1 MKIRT
6 QLILAFLLLAIVP
19 LSGIVLYSYYSSL
32 KAVRR
37 ATESEASALSREMNG
52 RLASIRGE
60 LGRGVERMS
69 GVPVHALVRAA
80 QSTREGKAD
89 PVLGEVV
96 QGFGEAAPFLRSIE
110 YIPVPPVTA
119 EAPERGEAPEVEIPE
134 AEEAPEADED
144 PEIEEPEAVEAPERP
159 APPAPPVPGSVV
171 IDVSQILQ
179 DVRKQVQAAPGTD
192 PDSLQAIDA
201 ALEAVADPGKA
212 PHAPAPPA
220 VPVPDAEALQ
230 KEIQRRVA
238 DQLAVQAEKRE
249 AAAQKLESLGQKR
262 DAMAAKAE
270 ADGLLLG
277 RDFEVS
283 VRERGRVVGRV
294 KAQVR
299 DDEVIWNVLSRT
311 RGEGEVP
318 FALDSQGKLHTVN
331 AEDRKKIEALPI
343 VPAVHREARSARW
356 VLGDWAVA
364 TSKDPESGLIF
375 GIARPVPLEEVR
387 QAAAQNFGYGLGM
400 IGLAL
405 LGILPISNRVTRNLK
420 LVTDGA
426 DRIAQGDL
434 DTRIPVQSKNEIG
447 TLALTFNRMAEDLKR
462 HQEREIE
469 QALLHTEYERKSRE
483 LEEAR
488 SFQLSLL
495 PKSLPD
501 HPRYEIAVSMRTATE
516 VGGDYYDFHLAE
528 NGALTAAIGD
538 ATGHGARAGTM
549 VTAVKSLFSAF
560 AGQIGPRELL
570 GEAAGAVKRMDLGRM
585 AMGLGLVRLEDGTLT
600 ISSAGMPPVLLYRA
614 GTGRAEEVALAGMPL
629 GGLAFEY
636 EERRLQIAPGDV
648 VLMMTDGLPELT
660 DLAGEPLGYPRV
672 RSLFESLGTKA
683 PEEVLAG
690 LTAAAESW
698 SGDPGGQAPKDDITF
713 VVIRV
718 RQASIF

>member
-1 MKIRT
+1 MRGFAQNLRPAHPYLSQMKIRT

-32 KAVRR
+32 GAVRR
-37 ATESEASALSREMNG
+37 ATEAEASALSREMNG
-52 RLASIRGE
+52 RLASIKGE

-69 GVPVHALVRAA
+69 DVPVHALAMAA

-89 PVLGEVV
+89 PLANRVIGEMV

-110 YIPVPPVTA
+110 F
-119 EAPERGEAPEVEIPE
+119 IPE
-134 AEEAPEADED
+134 PPATADAPAAAQASEVPA
-144 PEIEEPEAVEAPERP
+144 AP
-159 APPAPPVPGSVV
+159 APPAPPPPAPEPGRLV
-171 IDVSQILQ
+171 IDVPQILREA
-179 DVRKQVQAAPGTD
+179 RKEAEAAPGED
-192 PDSLQAIDA
+192 PEALHAIDT
-201 ALEAVADPGKA
+201 ALEALSGPGPGSGQA
-212 PHAPAPPA
+212 PKAPAPPI
-220 VPVPDAEALQ
+220 VVQIPDAEALQ
-230 KEIQRRVA
+230 KEIRQRVEEQLGAQAKKREVVA
-238 DQLAVQAEKRE
+238 RKLETLEKKRE
-249 AAAQKLESLGQKR
+249 AL
-262 DAMAAKAE
+262 AAKSE
-270 ADGLLLG
+270 TDRLLLG
-277 RDFEVS
+277 RDFEVP

-299 DDEVIWNVLSRT
+299 GDELVWRVLSRT
-311 RGEGEVP
+311 RSEGEIP
-318 FALDSQGKLHTVN
+318 FAVDSQGKLYTVN
-331 AEDRKKIEALPI
+331 AEDRKTIEALPI

-364 TSKDPESGLIF
+364 TSKDPESGLVF

-387 QAAAQNFGYGLGM
+387 QTAARNFGYGLGM

-434 DTRIPVQSKNEIG
+434 DTRISVQSKNEIG

-462 HQEREIE
+462 HREREIE
-469 QALLHTEYERKSRE
+469 QALLQTEYDRKSRE

-495 PKSLPD
+495 PKSLPE
-501 HPRYEIAVSMRTATE
+501 HPGYEVAVSMRTATE
-516 VGGDYYDFHLAE
+516 VGGDYYDFHLE
-528 NGALTAAIGD
+528 EDGTLTAAIGD

-560 AGQIGPRELL
+560 AGQTGPRELL
-570 GEAAGAVKRMDLGRM
+570 GEAARAVKRMDLGRM
-585 AMGLGLVRLEDGTLT
+585 AMGLCLARLEGGTLT
-600 ISSAGMPPVLLYRA
+600 VSSAGMPPILLYRA

-648 VLMMTDGLPELT
+648 ILMMTDGLPELT
-660 DLAGEPLGYPRV
+660 DLAGDPLGYPRV
-672 RSLFESLGTKA
+672 RSLFESLGAKA
-683 PEEVLAG
+683 PDEVIAG

-698 SGDPGGQAPKDDITF
+698 SGGQAPKDDITF
-713 VVIRV
+713 VVIRI
-718 RQASIF
+718 R

>member
-32 KAVRR
+32 RAVRR
-37 ATESEASALSREMNG
+37 ATEAEASALSREMNG
-52 RLASIRGE
+52 RMASIRGE

-69 GVPVHALVRAA
+69 GVPLQDLIMAA
-80 QSTREGKAD
+80 RSNKEGKSD
-89 PVLGEVV
+89 PLASQVIGQVV

-110 YIPVPPVTA
+110 YIPDPPATA
-119 EAPERGEAPEVEIPE
+119 DTPE
-134 AEEAPEADED
+134 ATSGPTA
-144 PEIEEPEAVEAPERP
+144 P
-159 APPAPPVPGSVV
+159 APPAPPDEPATVPTPGTPGRMV

-179 DVRKQVQAAPGTD
+179 EVRKNVEAAPEED
-192 PDSLQAIDA
+192 PEGLAAIDT
-201 ALEAVADPGKA
+201 ALEALAGSGPRAGQA
-212 PHAPAPPA
+212 PKAPAPP
-220 VPVPDAEALQ
+220 VPVKIPDTAALQ
-230 KEIQRRVA
+230 KEIRQRVEE
-238 DQLAVQAEKRE
+238 QLAVNAKQREVMAQQREILEKRRE
-249 AAAQKLESLGQKR
+249 AAA
-262 DAMAAKAE
+262 AKAE
-270 ADGLLLG
+270 TDRLLLG
-277 RDFEVS
+277 RDFEVP
-283 VRERGRVVGRV
+283 VWERGQVVGRV

-299 DDEVIWNVLSRT
+299 GDEVVWRVLSRT
-311 RGEGEVP
+311 RGEGEIP
-318 FALDSQGKLHTVN
+318 FAVDAQGKLHTVN
-331 AEDRKKIEALPI
+331 AGDRKQIEALPI

-356 VLGDWAVA
+356 VLDDWAVA

-387 QAAAQNFGYGLGM
+387 QAAARNFGYGLGM

-405 LGILPISNRVTRNLK
+405 LGILPISGRVTRNLK
-420 LVTDGA
+420 LVADGA

-469 QALLHTEYERKSRE
+469 QALLQTEYDRKSRE

-495 PKSLPD
+495 PKSLPE

-516 VGGDYYDFHLAE
+516 VGGDYYDFHLGE
-528 NGALTAAIGD
+528 DGELTAAIGD

-560 AGQIGPRELL
+560 AGQTGPRELL
-570 GEAAGAVKRMDLGRM
+570 GEAARAVKRMDLERM
-585 AMGLGLVRLEDGTLT
+585 AMGLCLTRLKGGTMT
-600 ISSAGMPPVLLYRA
+600 VSSAGMPPVLLYRA
-614 GTGRAEEVALAGMPL
+614 ETGRAEEVALSGMPL
-629 GGLAFEY
+629 GGLASEY
-636 EERRLQIAPGDV
+636 EERRLQTAPGDMI
-648 VLMMTDGLPELT
+648 LMMTDGLPELT
-660 DLAGEPLGYPRV
+660 NGEGDPLGYPRV
-672 RSLFESLGTKA
+672 RSLFESLGGKA

-690 LTAAAESW
+690 LTTAAESW
-698 SGDPGGQAPKDDITF
+698 SGGPGGHSPKDDITF

-718 RQASIF
+718 R

>member
-32 KAVRR
+32 QAVRR
-37 ATESEASALSREMNG
+37 ATEAEASALSREMNG

-60 LGRGVERMS
+60 IGRGVERMS
-69 GVPVHALVRAA
+69 GVPVHALVRAS

-89 PVLGEVV
+89 PVANQVLGEVV
-96 QGFGEAAPFLRSIE
+96 QGFGEAAPFLRTIE
-110 YIPVPPVTA
+110 FIPVPP
-119 EAPERGEAPEVEIPE
+119 EAAEAPEVEVPE
-134 AEEAPEADED
+134 VAEAPEA
-144 PEIEEPEAVEAPERP
+144 PEAPEVEAPEAVEAPERS
-159 APPAPPVPGSVV
+159 ASLSPVPGSMV
-171 IDVSQILQ
+171 IDVSKILQ
-179 DVRKQVQAAPGTD
+179 NVKKQVQAAPVED
-192 PDSLQAIDA
+192 PEALQAIDA
-201 ALEAVADPGKA
+201 ALEAVAGTGPNHGQ
-212 PHAPAPPA
+212 APPPP
-220 VPVPDAEALQ
+220 VPPVSVPIPDAEALQ
-230 KEIQRRVA
+230 KEIRQRIA
-238 DQLAVQAEKRE
+238 DQLAMQAEKRE
-249 AAAQKLESLGQKR
+249 VAAQRLETLEQKR
-262 DAMAAKAE
+262 EAMAA
-270 ADGLLLG
+270 DRLLLG
-277 RDFEVS
+277 RDFEVP
-283 VRERGRVVGRV
+283 VREQGRVVGRF

-299 DDEVIWNVLSRT
+299 GDDVIWKVLERT
-311 RGEGEVP
+311 RGEGEIP
-318 FALDSQGKLHTVN
+318 FAVDAKGKLHTVN

-343 VPAVHREARSARW
+343 FPAVHREARSARW
-356 VLGDWAVA
+356 VLDDWAVA
-364 TSKDPESGLIF
+364 TSKDPESGLVF

-469 QALLHTEYERKSRE
+469 QALLQTEYERKSRE

-501 HPRYEIAVSMRTATE
+501 HPRYEVAVSMRTATE
-516 VGGDYYDFHLAE
+516 VGGDYYDFHLGE
-528 NGALTAAIGD
+528 DGTLTAAIGD

-560 AGQIGPRELL
+560 AGQTGPRELL
-570 GEAAGAVKRMDLGRM
+570 GEAARAVKRMDLERM
-585 AMGLGLVRLEDGTLT
+585 AMGLCLSRLAGGTLT
-600 ISSAGMPPVLLYRA
+600 VSSAGMPPVLLYRA
-614 GTGRAEEVALAGMPL
+614 GTGQAEEVVLAGMPL

-636 EERRLQIAPGDV
+636 EERRLQISSGDTI
-648 VLMMTDGLPELT
+648 LMMTDGLPELT
-660 DLAGEPLGYPRV
+660 DPEGEPLGYPRV
-672 RSLFESLGTKA
+672 RSLFESLGAKA
-683 PEEVLAG
+683 PEEVIAG

-698 SGDPGGQAPKDDITF
+698 SGGEAPKDDITF
-713 VVIRV
+713 VVIKV
-718 RQASIF
+718 R

>member
-32 KAVRR
+32 RAVRR
-37 ATESEASALSREMNG
+37 ATEAEASALSREMNG
-52 RLASIRGE
+52 RMASIRGE

-69 GVPVHALVRAA
+69 DVPLQDLIMAA
-80 QSTREGKAD
+80 RSNREGKAD
-89 PVLGEVV
+89 PLANQVLGQVV

-110 YIPVPPVTA
+110 FIPDPPAAADAPAVA
-119 EAPERGEAPEVEIPE
+119 EAPEVPVPA
-134 AEEAPEADED
+134 
-144 PEIEEPEAVEAPERP
+144 
-159 APPAPPVPGSVV
+159 APPAPVPGRMV
-171 IDVSQILQ
+171 IDVPQILRE
-179 DVRKQVQAAPGTD
+179 VRKDVEAAPEED
-192 PDSLQAIDA
+192 PEALQAIDT
-201 ALEAVADPGKA
+201 ALEALSSPGPGSGQA
-212 PHAPAPPA
+212 PKAPAPPVA
-220 VPVPDAEALQ
+220 VQIPDTEALQ
-230 KEIQRRVA
+230 KEIRQRVQE
-238 DQLAVQAEKRE
+238 QLAVQEEKREVMAQKLETLGKERE
-249 AAAQKLESLGQKR
+249 AAAAR
-262 DAMAAKAE
+262 AE

-277 RDFEVS
+277 RDFEVP

-299 DDEVIWNVLSRT
+299 GDEVVWRVLSRN
-311 RGEGEVP
+311 RGEGEIP
-318 FALDSQGKLHTVN
+318 FAVDAQGKLHTVN

-405 LGILPISNRVTRNLK
+405 LGILPISGRVTRNLK

-434 DTRIPVQSKNEIG
+434 DTRIPIQSKNEIG
-447 TLALTFNRMAEDLKR
+447 VLALTFNRMAEDLKR

-469 QALLHTEYERKSRE
+469 QALLQTEYDRKSRD

-495 PKSLPD
+495 PKSLPE

-516 VGGDYYDFHLAE
+516 VGGDYYDFHLGE
-528 NGALTAAIGD
+528 DGELTAAIGD

-560 AGQIGPRELL
+560 AGQTGPRELL
-570 GEAAGAVKRMDLGRM
+570 GESARAVKRMDLGRM
-585 AMGLGLVRLEDGTLT
+585 AMGLCLTRLEGGTMT
-600 ISSAGMPPVLLYRA
+600 VSSAGMPPVLLYRA
-614 GTGRAEEVALAGMPL
+614 GTGRAEEVVLSGMPL
-629 GGLAFEY
+629 GGLASEY
-636 EERRLQIAPGDV
+636 EERGLQTASGDMI
-648 VLMMTDGLPELT
+648 LMMTDGLPELT
-660 DLAGEPLGYPRV
+660 NSEGDPLGYPRV
-672 RSLFESLGTKA
+672 RSLFESLGGKA

-698 SGDPGGQAPKDDITF
+698 SGGQPPKDDITF

-718 RQASIF
+718 R